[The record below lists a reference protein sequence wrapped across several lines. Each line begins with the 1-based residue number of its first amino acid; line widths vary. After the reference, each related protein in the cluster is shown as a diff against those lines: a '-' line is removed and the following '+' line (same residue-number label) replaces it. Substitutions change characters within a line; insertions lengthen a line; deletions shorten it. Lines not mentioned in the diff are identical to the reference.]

1 MRGRRAPP
9 RWLSRPPRGLRSL
22 LRRPSPPPRWPK
34 HPQRGSDTP
43 QGGSVPLK
51 NGPGTA
57 KGAQTPLRWLT
68 HPTGGLRS
76 PIRQLSPPPRWPRHP
91 QIGSDTPS
99 GGSDTPKGGSVPLQ
113 SGPDTPSCGSDTP
126 PRGLSLP
133 FAWLRSPPQVAPHLL
148 SSPYF
153 FPLERMRG
161 KSPQQWA
168 PNVEAAP
175 QGAAQVHFV
184 APHFLQ
190 RSPLAFPTWCGPGAP
205 QRSRAAMLQ
214 AALHLVRPPGITP
227 NHYTTTRGFNSN
239 TTVIP

>member
-9 RWLSRPPRGLRSL
+9 RWLSRP
-22 LRRPSPPPRWPK
+22 
-34 HPQRGSDTP
+34 
-43 QGGSVPLK
+43 QGGSGPSSGGPVPLQG
-51 NGPGTA
+51 GPSTP
-57 KGAQTPLRWLT
+57 KGAQTPPR
-68 HPTGGLRS
+68 G
-76 PIRQLSPPPRWPRHP
+76 LSPPQKWPRHRQRGSDPPQVAHTPHRGAQIPHQAAQSPSKVAQTPPNRLRHPQRRLSPSPKWPRHP
-91 QIGSDTPS
+91 
-99 GGSDTPKGGSVPLQ
+99 LMWLRY
-113 SGPDTPSCGSDTP
+113 P

-133 FAWLRSPPQVAPHLL
+133 FTCLRSPPQVAPHLL
-148 SSPYF
+148 LSPYF

-190 RSPLAFPTWCGPGAP
+190 RSSLAFLAWCGPGAP